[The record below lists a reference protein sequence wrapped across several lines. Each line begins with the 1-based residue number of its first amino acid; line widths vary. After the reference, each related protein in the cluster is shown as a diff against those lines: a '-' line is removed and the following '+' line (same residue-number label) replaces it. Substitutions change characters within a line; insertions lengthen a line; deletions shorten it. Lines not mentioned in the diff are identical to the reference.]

1 MLKIFSS
8 MSRSMKGFAKPE
20 VLWTSAIG
28 AAVVTVAVSRA
39 TIPTTLNDFFGNGS
53 LPTEFQEILA
63 DAQLCWYCHGGFES
77 PTEPHS
83 TWSASMMGQAAR
95 DPAMW
100 AALAIAN
107 QDADYSGEWCLRCH
121 VPVGWMNGRSVP
133 PDGAQLEPIDFDGV
147 SCIICHRM
155 VDPVYTPG
163 QSPPDDA
170 QILDDLTF
178 PPLEPGNASY
188 VIDPLDRR
196 RGPLVLDEQFN
207 FHEWRRAE
215 FQASKSEHCGTCH
228 EVSNPAFS
236 KQPDGSY
243 RPNAFDAQH
252 PTLQRQEMFP
262 LDRTYSEWKASAFA
276 DAPIDMQGRFGGDD
290 HVVSS
295 CQSCHMPT
303 KTGFVC
309 NPILA
314 NERTNMPRHFF
325 NGGNTWVLRA
335 VRNLYP
341 DEVTSLTADTV
352 AASIDRAKAM
362 LGAAGDLEL
371 TKESGQ
377 LKVRIINQTGH
388 KLPTGYHE
396 GRRMWINVKFFDAS
410 DAVIAER
417 GAYDNITAVLT
428 TADTKIYE
436 NVQGMDAFMANLTG
450 NAVGESFHHAINNVV
465 VKDNRIPP
473 RGFTNA
479 EFAAA
484 QASPVG
490 ATYADGQ
497 YWDDTSFA
505 IPLDTRR
512 VEVRVFY
519 QTTSKE
525 YIEFLET
532 ENTTNDAGTI
542 LRQQWE
548 LTGKSEPALMDLG
561 ELVFCAAD
569 YNADGVIDF
578 FDYLDYVDVFSSG
591 GLGADFNSDGIVD
604 FFDYLDFIAA
614 FSAGCP

>member
-1 MLKIFSS
+1 MFKFFST
-8 MSRSMKGFAKPE
+8 MKQSVRGFAKPE

-107 QDADYSGEWCLRCH
+107 QDADYAGEWCMRCH
-121 VPVGWMNGRSVP
+121 IPVGWMNGRSVP
-133 PDGAQLEPIDFDGV
+133 PNGAQLEPIDFDGV

-170 QILDDLTF
+170 QILADLTF
-178 PPLEPGNASY
+178 PPQEPGNASY

-215 FQASKSEHCGTCH
+215 FQAAKSEHCGTCH

-243 RPNAFDAQH
+243 LPNAFDAQH

-262 LDRTYSEWKASAFA
+262 LDRTYSEWKNSAFA
-276 DAPIDMQGRFGGDD
+276 DAPIDMQGRFGGDNP
-290 HVVSS
+290 VVSS

-309 NPILA
+309 NPVLA

-341 DEVTSLTADTV
+341 DETTSLTATTV

-362 LGAAGDLEL
+362 LAAAGDLEL

-377 LKVRIINQTGH
+377 LKVRIINQSGH

-410 DAVIAER
+410 DVVIAER
-417 GAYDNITAVLT
+417 GAYDTVSAVLT
-428 TADTKIYE
+428 TADTKVYE
-436 NVQGMDAFMANLTG
+436 NVQGMDAYMANLTG
-450 NAVGESFHHAINNVV
+450 NPVGESFHHALNNVV
-465 VKDNRIPP
+465 LKDNRIPP
-473 RGFTNA
+473 RGFTNS

-484 QASPVG
+484 QAAPVA
-490 ATYADGQ
+490 ATYSDGQ

-505 IPLDTRR
+505 VPLTTSR

-525 YIEFLET
+525 YIEFLEN

-561 ELVFCAAD
+561 ELSFCAAD
-569 YNADGVIDF
+569 YNADGVVDF

-591 GLGADFNSDGIVD
+591 GLGADFNSDEIVD
-604 FFDYLDFIAA
+604 FFDYLDFLGA
-614 FSAGCP
+614 FSSGCP